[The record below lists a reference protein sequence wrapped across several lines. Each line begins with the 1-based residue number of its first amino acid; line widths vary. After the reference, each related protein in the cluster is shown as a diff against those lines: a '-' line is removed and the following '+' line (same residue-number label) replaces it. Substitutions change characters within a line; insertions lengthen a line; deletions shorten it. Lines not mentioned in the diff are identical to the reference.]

1 MTCRCRR
8 RGPGGAVRRTRVWRA
23 ESRPVEGELHVRD
36 PTLSDAFACTVTE
49 PETVVP
55 PAGAVTE
62 TVGAVVSLVTV
73 ALASFEGAPTLPAAS
88 SAVTR

>member
-1 MTCRCRR
+1 MLY
-8 RGPGGAVRRTRVWRA
+8 GALVSAAPRAAPSRVNCTLA
-23 ESRPVEGELHVRD
+23 T
-36 PTLSDAFACTVTE
+36 PTLSDAFACTVTV